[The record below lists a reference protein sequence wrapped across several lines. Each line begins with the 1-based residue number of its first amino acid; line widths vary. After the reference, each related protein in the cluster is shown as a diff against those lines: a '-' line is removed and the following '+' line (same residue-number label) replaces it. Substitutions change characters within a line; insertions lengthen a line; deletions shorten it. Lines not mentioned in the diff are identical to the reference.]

1 MNLGEEMAQINKSY
15 KKLEEILVIAQE
27 KKNSRLVVAS
37 AEDKPVLEA
46 VKFAYENGLVEPILV
61 GDIEKIKEIS
71 KEINF
76 KLEDKWLIK
85 ANSSKEAAEIAVLY
99 IKEKKADILMK
110 GLLKTATFL
119 KAILNRENG
128 IKKRRVLSHIALFE
142 LEYYHKLLAV
152 TDAAMNIYPTLE
164 EKVEIIKNG
173 VEIFHKL
180 NIELPKVAVLAAV
193 EVVNS
198 KMSASTDAALLAIMN
213 KRNQITGAIIDG
225 PLGLDNAIS
234 KEAAEHKKIESE
246 VSGDC
251 DILVTP
257 DINSGNI
264 LYKSMSYIAN
274 GTVAAVLMG
283 ATAPIVLTSRSD
295 SKESKLYSIA
305 LAASIS

>member
-1 MNLGEEMAQINKSY
+1 MTQINKSY
-15 KKLEEILVIAQE
+15 KKLEEILMIAQK

-46 VKFAYENGLVEPILV
+46 VKFAYEKGLVEPILV
-61 GDIEKIKEIS
+61 GDIEKIKDIS
-71 KEINF
+71 KEIDF

-85 ANSSKEAAEIAVLY
+85 ADSSKEAAEIAVLY

-142 LEYYHKLLAV
+142 LEHYHKLLAV

-198 KMSASTDAALLAIMN
+198 KMNASTDAALLTIMN

-251 DILVTP
+251 DILVAP